1 MVPCFSLASLYLP
14 PEPALS
20 FSTGYSVSSL
30 EAISG
35 FMLSRFGVTSQLVPG
50 SSLPASLCISQE
62 EKLSSKESH
71 LSSWPWRQAAYSE
84 ACPLCQRMT
93 CGTVYMERGQRC
105 DKGEPEQTQRKGT
118 FRRGSL
124 VLSLEGQV
132 RTFHGNKA
140 GVASG
145 GGVRWAEERRAA

>member
-1 MVPCFSLASLYLP
+1 MCHGCAQCALRVCHKSFPSQSTRAMVPCFSLASLYLP

-20 FSTGYSVSSL
+20 LSTGYSVSSL

-35 FMLSRFGVTSQLVPG
+35 FMLSCFGVTSQLVSC

-84 ACPLCQRMT
+84 TCPLCQRMT

-105 DKGEPEQTQRKGT
+105 DKVARVSLNRHRE
-118 FRRGSL
+118 RG
-124 VLSLEGQV
+124 LSEE
-132 RTFHGNKA
+132 
-140 GVASG
+140 VALC
-145 GGVRWAEERRAA
+145 